1 MKRTSLLLSFAV
13 LAHLSVIDLTYFLL
27 NKELAVSVL
36 VVAGYNFVWLII
48 AALIGSRLY
57 KESAG

>member
-27 NKELAVSVL
+27 NHELAVNVL
-36 VVAGYNFVWLII
+36 AVAGYNIVWLII
-48 AALIGSRLY
+48 AALIGSRFY
-57 KESAG
+57 RESAG